1 MFMKTCFSVS
11 GWLTGLKEQY
21 RPVVR
26 PNKRTVFRMVGPVGP
41 IKRTAP
47 TSLRKIPHS
56 LRSAGAGRWASTL
69 PQIYKKWSSKLQHGT
84 DILVLE

>member
-1 MFMKTCFSVS
+1 MFMNTCFSVS

-26 PNKRTVFRMVGPVGP
+26 PNKRTVFRTVGPVGP

-56 LRSAGAGRWASTL
+56 LNFAPRAPAAGRAHYHRF
-69 PQIYKKWSSKLQHGT
+69 IKNG
-84 DILVLE
+84 VLSCNMEQTY

>member
-1 MFMKTCFSVS
+1 MFMNTCFSVS

-26 PNKRTVFRMVGPVGP
+26 PNKRTVFRTVGPVGP

-56 LRSAGAGRWASTL
+56 LNFAPRAPAAGPLGEHTT
-69 PQIYKKWSSKLQHGT
+69 T
-84 DILVLE
+84 DL